1 MNKVL
6 WVLGVLAF
14 SFQIA
19 NAGITAKANTWQMMG
34 YGMDVN
40 LTATTTPSVDQFSL
54 IWYYENG
61 VWKAFS
67 KDASLLTTIHNLGI
81 YGDSIKAGQAFWVKA
96 KQDFSIIPH
105 VKEADILPTTQG
117 WHLISLGSSFSASLL
132 AANGAQMFVYRDGSW
147 AYAYKNS
154 EGTLVTS
161 KKLFFANANEG
172 FWIYNP
178 TELTNGNA
186 RQNENYY
193 EFTDTLSNKSFSF
206 DGINVIFDQNG
217 TVISNDVKYNGGK
230 WSGVYFNES
239 QARLQIVKEDKRYS
253 FNFYKAYDPTYYYP
267 LDYFILSNIAEVKF
281 QTLSNGIVENLE
293 SNSTSYN
300 GANIALNVSDYNR
313 TKVLH
318 VSVKNALDTLKS
330 IVDNGD
336 ADPRTKLSTIK
347 ANLQSL
353 SNDKDAK
360 VVLALI
366 NLIEI
371 LDEDVVKNNFS
382 INGSTLNLNS
392 LLTNVFPQDT
402 GAMIDLAS
410 TISNYSTNA
419 RSIMQSLS
427 TRLKSS
433 ADSLKTIHDDEN
445 FYLPYDGKGIN
456 FADVKVL
463 RGIMLG
469 LAFKLQ
475 YLCSYSLGSDEW
487 FALQNES
494 NIEFRKASYDPVSFL
509 NSKTFFTSP
518 DATKLATAKALFREF
533 VEVYYQLLNGEYY
546 QREGM
551 VIPGDKLTKRNL
563 KRNLKLVMNN
573 LDGISPK
580 VVYINDWAEWGA
592 YDPKTGISTT
602 TQKKENFAFDFN
614 TLFNVAT
621 AITINDFP
629 SFSYEGVLHV
639 NNSKMENDP
648 VDVNWMHLKLISAT
662 NFTAGNNINAFFKY
676 SIDQNGVVFSGASL
690 LNEIFNH

>member
-6 WVLGVLAF
+6 FVLGALVL
-14 SFQIA
+14 SFQMASASIV
-19 NAGITAKANTWQMMG
+19 AKANTWQMMG

-67 KDASLLTTIHNLGI
+67 KDASLLTTIHNLNL
-81 YGDSIKAGQAFWVKA
+81 YGDNIKAGQAFWVKA

-105 VKEADILPTTQG
+105 IKEYDFLPTTQG
-117 WHLISLGSSFSASLL
+117 WHLINLAKSFGLNQLS
-132 AANGAQMFVYRDGSW
+132 ANGSQMFVYRDGHW
-147 AYAYKNS
+147 EYMYKNS
-154 EGTLVTS
+154 EGTLISS
-161 KKLFFANANEG
+161 KKLLFVNANEG

-178 TELTNGNA
+178 VLLANNLIYN
-186 RQNENYY
+186 QSNPPS
-193 EFTDTLSNKSFSF
+193 TDTLSNKSFTF
-206 DGINVIFDQNG
+206 DGITTTLDQNG
-217 TVISNDVKYNGGK
+217 TVISNDSKYNGGK
-230 WSGVYFNES
+230 WSGITFNEW
-239 QARLQIVKEDKRYS
+239 QIVFQIVKEDKRYNFTAYKTYNSATNSYLNS
-253 FNFYKAYDPTYYYP
+253 FT
-267 LDYFILSNIAEVKF
+267 LSSIGNSTF
-281 QTLSNGIVENLE
+281 QTLSNGVIENLE
-293 SNSTSYN
+293 SNTTSY
-300 GANIALNVSDYNR
+300 GSANIAMNVNDYNR
-313 TKVLH
+313 SKVLH
-318 VSVKNALDTLKS
+318 VSVKNALDTIKS

-336 ADPRTKLSTIK
+336 ADPRAQLSTIK
-347 ANLQSL
+347 TNLQAL
-353 SNDKDAK
+353 SNDNDAK
-360 VVLALI
+360 VVLALV

-371 LDEDVVKNNFS
+371 LDEDIVKNNFS

-392 LLTNVFPQDT
+392 LLTNVFPQDN

-433 ADSLKTIHDDEN
+433 ADTLKTIHDDEN

-463 RGIMLG
+463 RGIILG

-494 NIEFRKASYDPVSFL
+494 NVEFRKAEYDPVSFL

-580 VVYINDWAEWGA
+580 VVYINDWTEWN
-592 YDPKTGISTT
+592 YQTQEL

-614 TLFNVAT
+614 ALFNVAT

-629 SFSYEGVLHV
+629 SFAYNGVLHV
-639 NNSKMENDP
+639 SNSKIENSP
-648 VDVNWMHLKLISAT
+648 VDANWMPVSFKSST
-662 NFTAGNNINAFFKY
+662 TFTTGNNINSFFKY
-676 SIDQNGVVFSGASL
+676 SIDQNGVTFSGASL